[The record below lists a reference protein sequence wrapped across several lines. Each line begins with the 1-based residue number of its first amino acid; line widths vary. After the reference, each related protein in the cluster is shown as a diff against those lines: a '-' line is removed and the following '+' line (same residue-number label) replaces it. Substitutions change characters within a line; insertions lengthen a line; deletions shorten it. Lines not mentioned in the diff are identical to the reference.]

1 MEPLRTIPLS
11 PSPAA
16 GVPPA
21 GERVLCEVPEQPER
35 SMIPMIKAGRN
46 FLNIAKPL
54 CNKIKKGKGFS
65 IFFMSNDKQF
75 PKKAQQS
82 LRKFCVILS

>member
-1 MEPLRTIPLS
+1 
-11 PSPAA
+11 
-16 GVPPA
+16 
-21 GERVLCEVPEQPER
+21 
-35 SMIPMIKAGRN
+35 MIKAGRN